1 MTGKNCT
8 AIRAIR
14 HPCVYVTVYVISV
27 LHIKIY
33 YNIIIGST
41 YLSCR
46 VRGAENCLWFNSA

>member
-33 YNIIIGST
+33 YNIIIGSI
-41 YLSCR
+41 
-46 VRGAENCLWFNSA
+46 CLAGFVVQKTVCGLTLRK